1 MAAMEVKDLSE
12 IHFADYNPR
21 ILSDHMGAA
30 LDASMTTFGDISGIT
45 FNAKTQT
52 LVTGHQRLR
61 ILEKR
66 YPGRVKIYVEHRF
79 DAPDEYATI
88 ALGYVS
94 VEGTNLH
101 LAYRETFWDI
111 GTEKAANVAANKI
124 EARFDDQLLAQLD
137 YDLSQLENGDE
148 LLALT
153 GQTDEEIDA
162 LLRSV
167 GSEPDP
173 EPNESNGSNDD
184 GFQRLTVRLTDEQYA
199 TIYQAIG
206 MMKHERTLIN
216 EPNPD
221 LDANA
226 LYYIAKHY
234 VETTSHNIEP
244 PADPADIPPEPTD
257 LSSLPAEP
265 AAA

>member
-1 MAAMEVKDLSE
+1 MEVKDLSE
-12 IHFADYNPR
+12 LHYADYNPR

-30 LDASMTTFGDISGIT
+30 LDTSLTTFADISGIT

-66 YPGRVKIYVEHRF
+66 YPGRVKIYIEHRF
-79 DAPDEYATI
+79 DAPDEYGTVAV
-88 ALGYVS
+88 GYVA

-111 GTEKAANVAANKI
+111 GTEKAANIAANKI
-124 EARFDDQLLAQLD
+124 EARFDNDLLAQLD

-153 GQTDEEIDA
+153 GQTDDEIDV

-173 EPNESNGSNDD
+173 EPNEPNESNDD

-206 MMKHERTLIN
+206 IMKHNRTLTN
-216 EPNPD
+216 EPNSD

-234 VETTSHNIEP
+234 VEATSHNIEP
-244 PADPADIPPEPTD
+244 PAGQTNVPSEPTD